1 MTAMDWGRRTI
12 SISVKAPPS
21 SFFMGREVVAVF
33 STGRGTTEAS
43 AEGSS
48 SSSMR
53 SASRISASKTSSSS
67 ASSSSEEGSGT
78 GSTGSSSSRDIITG
92 SSLGSSSLAGWNVEV
107 DSSYTSMPRVSL
119 STPASRSRANNSAFF
134 PLAERSL
141 STQSA
146 LSFATVNVV
155 VGSLPMVIP
164 HQTVG
169 MVPFKAGVDL
179 MMNCINIEAA
189 FRPQPS

>member
-1 MTAMDWGRRTI
+1 MACGRRTI
-12 SISVKAPPS
+12 SISVNAPVPS
-21 SFFMGREVVAVF
+21 AFAGEVAVALC
-33 STGRGTTEAS
+33 STGRGTTDAS
-43 AEGSS
+43 DEGSS
-48 SSSMR
+48 SLSVSMR
-53 SASRISASKTSSSS
+53 SASKISASKTSSSS
-67 ASSSSEEGSGT
+67 ISSSSEEGSGT
-78 GSTGSSSSRDIITG
+78 GSIGSSSSRDIITG
-92 SSLGSSSLAGWNVEV
+92 SSAGSSSLVEWNVEV
-107 DSSYTSMPRVSL
+107 ASSNTSIPRVSL
-119 STPASRSRANNSAFF
+119 STPESRRRANNSAFF

-179 MMNCINIEAA
+179 MMNCINIEATLC
-189 FRPQPS
+189 PQPS